1 MALSPHLCAAIVDLD
16 GTMVDTLGDFEQA
29 LARAFAD
36 IGLPAV
42 SREFIALTVGKG
54 SEHLIRSCLA
64 QVGAA
69 PAQFDVAWQRYQH
82 HYLQLNGQYASV
94 YPGVAEGLD
103 WLRSQGLPLACV
115 TNKPTA
121 FAVPLLEAKGLRRHF
136 SAVFGGDA
144 FRHKKPNPEPLLR
157 CCEALGSAP
166 AQTLMIGD
174 SSNDAQAARAAGCPV
189 VLMRYGFNHG
199 EPVAEAGADAV
210 LDRIDE
216 LQTLLL
222 LRAG

>member
-1 MALSPHLCAAIVDLD
+1 MTLPQITAAIVDLD
-16 GTMVDTLGDFEQA
+16 GTLVDTLGDFEQA

-36 IGLPAV
+36 LGLPAV
-42 SREFIALTVGKG
+42 TREFIALTVGKG
-54 SEHLIRSCLA
+54 SEHLIRTCLA

-69 PAQFDVAWQRYQH
+69 PANFDRAWQRYQH
-82 HYLQLNGQYASV
+82 HYLQLNGQFASV
-94 YPGVAEGLD
+94 YPGAAEGLR

-121 FAVPLLEAKGLRRHF
+121 FALPLLEAKGLRQHF
-136 SAVFGGDA
+136 GPVFGGDA
-144 FRHKKPNPEPLLR
+144 FQHKKPHPEPLLR

-166 AQTLMIGD
+166 ARTLMIGD

-216 LQTLLL
+216 LQALLL